1 MMERALARLTGAGAA
16 VALLASVAAANPP
29 GHPVRVGILEAIAP
43 AFDPDQ
49 NAGHRALVEG
59 LKELGFAPG
68 RDIVFKYKSA
78 EGDPEAVPRLAEELV
93 ASGVDILVTPRSR
106 PPLVAA
112 QVTKTVPI
120 VMVGTPDPVDTGLA
134 KSLARPGGNVTGLSS
149 NSGETSAKRMQLLQE
164 AVPGLSRVAVLWN
177 ASLKSMAIGFENIEQ
192 ASPKL
197 GVTVQ
202 SVRLT
207 SSDEFDKA
215 FAAIEN
221 GHPDGLIV
229 LFGPLRGD
237 DLPRIVD
244 FVVRH
249 RLPSMFEQGQGV
261 RGGGLM
267 EFGPNL
273 EPMFRR
279 AAVYIDK
286 IANGAD
292 PATLPIEEP
301 TGFEFAINLKAAKS
315 IGIDIPQSLLM
326 RADRVIE

>member
-1 MMERALARLTGAGAA
+1 M
-16 VALLASVAAANPP
+16 
-29 GHPVRVGILEAIAP
+29 I
-43 AFDPDQ
+43 
-49 NAGHRALVEG
+49 
-59 LKELGFAPG
+59 
-68 RDIVFKYKSA
+68 
-78 EGDPEAVPRLAEELV
+78 
-93 ASGVDILVTPRSR
+93 
-106 PPLVAA
+106 
-112 QVTKTVPI
+112 
-120 VMVGTPDPVDTGLA
+120 GTPDPVDTGLV
-134 KSLARPGGNVTGLSS
+134 KSLARPGGTITGLAS
-149 NSGETSAKRMQLLQE
+149 NAAESSAKRMQLRQE

-197 GVTVQ
+197 GVAVQ

-207 SSDEFDKA
+207 RRDQFDKA
-215 FAAIEN
+215 FAAIKN
-221 GHPDGLIV
+221 SHPDGLIG

-244 FVVRH
+244 FVVRN

-279 AAVYIDK
+279 AATYTDK

-292 PATLPIEEP
+292 PATLPVEDP
-301 TGFEFAINLKAAKS
+301 TTFEFVINLQAAQS
-315 IGIDIPQSLLM
+315 IGIATPQSLLL
-326 RADRVIE
+326 RADPSIE

>member
-1 MMERALARLTGAGAA
+1 MKSGLTRLVGAA
-16 VALLASVAAANPP
+16 AALLLLMSFAVAGPP
-29 GHPVRVGILEAIAP
+29 GHLVRIGILEPIAP
-43 AFDPDQ
+43 TFDPDR
-49 NAGHRALVEG
+49 NPGHRALVEG
-59 LKELGFAPG
+59 LKELGYAPG
-68 RDIVFKYKSA
+68 RDVVFKYKSA
-78 EGDPEAVPRLAEELV
+78 AGDPEALPRLAEELI
-93 ASGVDILVTPRSR
+93 ASGIDILVTPRSR

-120 VMVGTPDPVDTGLA
+120 VMVGTPDPVDTGLV
-134 KSLARPGGNVTGLSS
+134 KSLARPGGNITGLSS
-149 NSGETSAKRMQLLQE
+149 NSAETSAKRMQLLQE

-197 GVTVQ
+197 GVAVQ

-221 GHPDGLIV
+221 SHPDGLIV

-244 FVVRH
+244 FAVRN

-279 AAVYIDK
+279 AATYIDK

-292 PATLPIEEP
+292 PATLPVEDP
-301 TGFEFAINLKAAKS
+301 TTFEFVVNLKAAQS
-315 IGIDIPQSLLM
+315 IGITIPQSLLL

>member
-1 MMERALARLTGAGAA
+1 MKSGLTRLVGAA
-16 VALLASVAAANPP
+16 AALLLLMSFAVAGPP
-29 GHPVRVGILEAIAP
+29 GHLVRIGILEPIAP
-43 AFDPDQ
+43 TFDPDR
-49 NAGHRALVEG
+49 NPGHRALVEG
-59 LKELGFAPG
+59 LKELGYAPG
-68 RDIVFKYKSA
+68 RDVVFKYKSA
-78 EGDPEAVPRLAEELV
+78 AGDPEALPRLAEELI
-93 ASGVDILVTPRSR
+93 ASGIDILVTPRSR

-120 VMVGTPDPVDTGLA
+120 VMVGTPDPVDTGLV
-134 KSLARPGGNVTGLSS
+134 KSLARPGGNITGLSS
-149 NSGETSAKRMQLLQE
+149 NSAETSAKRMQLLQE

-207 SSDEFDKA
+207 SSSEFDQA

-221 GHPDGLIV
+221 SHPDGLIV

-244 FVVRH
+244 FVVRN

-279 AAVYIDK
+279 AATYIDK

-292 PATLPIEEP
+292 PATLPVEEP
-301 TGFEFAINLKAAKS
+301 TAFEFVVNLKAAQS
-315 IGIDIPQSLLM
+315 IGITIPQSLLL

>member
-1 MMERALARLTGAGAA
+1 L
-16 VALLASVAAANPP
+16 
-29 GHPVRVGILEAIAP
+29 
-43 AFDPDQ
+43 
-49 NAGHRALVEG
+49 
-59 LKELGFAPG
+59 
-68 RDIVFKYKSA
+68 
-78 EGDPEAVPRLAEELV
+78 PRLAEELV

-112 QVTKTVPI
+112 EVTKTVPI
-120 VMVGTPDPVDTGLA
+120 VMVGAPDPVDTGLI
-134 KSLARPGGNVTGLSS
+134 KSLAKPGGNITGLSS
-149 NSGETSAKRMQLLQE
+149 NSAETSAKRMQLLQE
-164 AVPGLSRVAVLWN
+164 AVPSLSRVAVLWN

-197 GVTVQ
+197 GITVQ
-202 SVRLT
+202 SVRL
-207 SSDEFDKA
+207 SGSAELDHGFS
-215 FAAIEN
+215 AIEA
-221 GHPDGLIV
+221 GHPGGLIV

-292 PATLPIEEP
+292 PATLPVEEP
-301 TGFEFAINLKAAKS
+301 TGFELVINLKAAKS
-315 IGIDIPQSLLM
+315 IGIEIPQSLLL
-326 RADRVIE
+326 RADRVVE

>member
-1 MMERALARLTGAGAA
+1 MKPGLARLLGASAA
-16 VALLASVAAANPP
+16 LILLMSAAAAGPP
-29 GHPVRVGILEAIAP
+29 GHAVRVGILEVIAP
-43 AFDPDQ
+43 TFDPDR
-49 NAGHRALVEG
+49 NPGHRALVEG
-59 LKELGFAPG
+59 LKELGYAAG

-78 EGDPEAVPRLAEELV
+78 EGDPEALPRLAEELV

-112 QVTKTVPI
+112 EVTKTVPI
-120 VMVGTPDPVDTGLA
+120 VMVGAPDPVDTGLI
-134 KSLARPGGNVTGLSS
+134 KSLAKPGGNITGLSS
-149 NSGETSAKRMQLLQE
+149 NSAETSAKRMQLLQE
-164 AVPGLSRVAVLWN
+164 AVPSLSRVAVLWN

-197 GVTVQ
+197 GITVQ
-202 SVRLT
+202 SVRL
-207 SSDEFDKA
+207 SGSAELDQGFS
-215 FAAIEN
+215 AIEA
-221 GHPDGLIV
+221 GHPGGLIV

-292 PATLPIEEP
+292 PATLPVEEP
-301 TGFEFAINLKAAKS
+301 TGFEFVINLKAAKA
-315 IGIDIPQSLLM
+315 IGIEIPLSLLL
-326 RADRVIE
+326 RADRVVE